1 MIISFTVWNIIIIRY
16 QSANVYNFVNP
27 PSLFAIAFTDFKV
40 MVKMASAIIIKI
52 IICKLITTCAMSG
65 VYDQI

>member
-27 PSLFAIAFTDFKV
+27 PSLFAFADFKV